1 MQKLKGVGRL
11 GYLYG
16 ITTLNFQ
23 KQKTSREGILQQFLI
38 TVNLITQ
45 LH

>member
-1 MQKLKGVGRL
+1 MKKLKGVGRS

-16 ITTLNFQ
+16 TTTLNFQ
-23 KQKTSREGILQQFLI
+23 KPKTSRERILQQFLI
-38 TVNLITQ
+38 TVNLIAQ